1 MCLLACFFRS
11 LFRRETVVKN
21 TTSCGPLPL
30 GLCAAT
36 FDRATRRYL
45 EDEAHPEVHHQPEVN
60 PKRLVTARQR
70 QVWHQDEEVE
80 QAAHNHGNKLFE
92 KSSKHALVGHPQSRI

>member
-1 MCLLACFFRS
+1 
-11 LFRRETVVKN
+11 
-21 TTSCGPLPL
+21 
-30 GLCAAT
+30 
-36 FDRATRRYL
+36 
-45 EDEAHPEVHHQPEVN
+45 
-60 PKRLVTARQR
+60 LVTARQR